1 MRQRVNTYQKDYNK
15 LHTFMFP
22 RNYIHRRV
30 EESVQKYERV
40 FVFTFPIFKF
50 HIFPFLDVNAKV
62 TGYQAKHNR
71 LQLFYIKVPTLSDIR
86 TMFVH

>member
-15 LHTFMFP
+15 LHMFMFP

-40 FVFTFPIFKF
+40 FVFPIFKF
-50 HIFPFLDVNAKV
+50 YIFPTLDVNAKV

-71 LQLFYIKVPTLSDIR
+71 LQIFFIKVPSLSDIR
-86 TMFVH
+86 MMFVH